1 MTPYVC
7 VVNYAR
13 EDEEER
19 QTFIRINHPGVK
31 PIDVEIT
38 PVQAILLA
46 ADLLQHFPI
55 GKINND

>member
-1 MTPYVC
+1 MQPYLC
-7 VVNYAR
+7 VTQATKDDDIKRMY
-13 EDEEER
+13 
-19 QTFIRINHPGVK
+19 IKINHPGVA
-31 PIDVEIT
+31 PIEIEIS